1 MVSISLYKGNLHK
14 VPDVPRKWLMP
25 TRQISVKDFKVLLR
39 RRSRALSRLP
49 NPNPSP
55 NPNPTA
61 TDLATNNNND
71 ANHGIEDAIDNGGAD
86 AERGIRPQ
94 LEDRKG
100 KDGREEENVGDEG
113 AGGGAQLEGGDGLR
127 KMEVDLSD
135 SAVVEAKRKDDLPVE
150 NELNVGEEGGKWV
163 RKGEGAGEDAGN
175 PNAQVN
181 FFFLVL
187 KRLLHPFEVLIWWLK
202 EDIIVNL
209 NFF

>member
-25 TRQISVKDFKVLLR
+25 TRQISVKDFKALLR

-71 ANHGIEDAIDNGGAD
+71 ANRGIEDAIDNGGAD
-86 AERGIRPQ
+86 ERGIPPQ
-94 LEDRKG
+94 LDDRKG
-100 KDGREEENVGDEG
+100 KDGREEENVGGEG
-113 AGGGAQLEGGDGLR
+113 AGGGAQLEGGDGLG

-135 SAVVEAKRKDDLPVE
+135 SAAVEAKRKDDRPVE
-150 NELNVGEEGGKWV
+150 NELNVVEEGGKGV
-163 RKGEGAGEDAGN
+163 KEEKERAGEDAGN
-175 PNAQVN
+175 PNAQVI
-181 FFFLVL
+181 FFSFSSV
-187 KRLLHPFEVLIWWLK
+187 KAFIASV
-202 EDIIVNL
+202 
-209 NFF
+209 